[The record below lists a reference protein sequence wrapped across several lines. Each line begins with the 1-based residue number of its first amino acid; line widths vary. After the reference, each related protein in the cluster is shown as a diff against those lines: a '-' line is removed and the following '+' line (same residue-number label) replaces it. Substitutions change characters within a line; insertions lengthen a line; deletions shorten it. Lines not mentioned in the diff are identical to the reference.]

1 LKRLL
6 VLGLVT
12 SLAMALLASAASAAP
27 PVMVDVCH
35 FNSLGE
41 WQVNTL
47 RAKGK
52 GIEAHLAHGDA
63 LPGEPVPGMADY
75 EFDPDCQPVLILGS
89 IVITKATNPSGG
101 TGFGFTDNISAPNSF
116 TLDDGQSET
125 FTNVVPGT
133 YAVSETVLPGWDL
146 TSATCDDGS
155 APSAIVVSAGETVTC
170 TFTNSIPPDLQLVK
184 DDGGVS
190 VQAGETVVYTLTFA
204 NIGGDATGVVVED
217 TVPTNTTFDAAAST
231 GGWSCAD
238 GDPAGTVCTIAV
250 GSVAG
255 PSGGGLVTFAAKV
268 DRPIAPGVVLIAN
281 AAAISDDGAGGSDP
295 NPADNFSTAI
305 TPLTVPD
312 LQLVKDDGGVSVQ
325 AGETVVYTLT
335 FANIGGDA
343 TGVVVEDTVPT
354 NTTFDAAAST
364 GGWSCADGDPAGTV
378 CTIAVGSVAGP
389 SGGGLVTFAAKV
401 DRPIAPGVVLIANAA
416 AISDDGAGGSD
427 PNPADNFST
436 AITPLTVPPETIFAV
451 AYTDIVDD
459 GGAYDPAVDVLIAKL
474 VDGPVAS
481 PDGVIGVG
489 DIVVT
494 DRYPK
499 AYDGSLFGNFL
510 VNTHTVTGVI
520 TPTSVELFV
529 FAGVNL
535 FRWNDGPLF
544 DQYVEDF
551 DDFNTTFFVDVLF
564 DAGAGSEQ
572 LIADPGSPSSPDE
585 MSIFI
590 FNRPHQ
596 ATDDAFIDV
605 EITLP

>member
-1 LKRLL
+1 M
-6 VLGLVT
+6 
-12 SLAMALLASAASAAP
+12 AMALLASAASAAP

-170 TFTNSIPPDLQLVK
+170 TFTNSIP
-184 DDGGVS
+184 
-190 VQAGETVVYTLTFA
+190 
-204 NIGGDATGVVVED
+204 
-217 TVPTNTTFDAAAST
+217 
-231 GGWSCAD
+231 
-238 GDPAGTVCTIAV
+238 
-250 GSVAG
+250 
-255 PSGGGLVTFAAKV
+255 
-268 DRPIAPGVVLIAN
+268 
-281 AAAISDDGAGGSDP
+281 
-295 NPADNFSTAI
+295 
-305 TPLTVPD
+305 PD